1 MSLRVPRRKPT
12 PPAKAPT
19 HVRPQTRGDCLPG
32 GCNEARPCP
41 WVSCAYHLAF
51 DVSEATGRL
60 IDNRAGQHI
69 WEMAHTCALDVA
81 DDGEIA
87 SNAELAAVINL
98 TPRMVDKIVEQAR
111 RKLRDVLSDDSEDYL

>member
-1 MSLRVPRRKPT
+1 
-12 PPAKAPT
+12 
-19 HVRPQTRGDCLPG
+19 
-32 GCNEARPCP
+32 
-41 WVSCAYHLAF
+41 
-51 DVSEATGRL
+51 
-60 IDNRAGQHI
+60 
-69 WEMAHTCALDVA
+69 MAHTCALDVA